1 MVEEIAIKKL
11 KTEQLAVTNN
21 KLETLN
27 PIASDVDE
35 RLRSEEA
42 RRIKLKAAI
51 SRPSSS
57 SSSVFIQKEKSHVL
71 RKEKAHEPKVRKIDD
86 NQSVAFSYYPDPRID
101 SSSFSPLSAYSSSSI
116 PAPLPSAPAPFPIP
130 FPSAPAPFP
139 SAPAPTPIAPIQIQ
153 SDPAPIPPPP
163 SWWASLKSHISWP
176 EFHSRNPDILN

>member
-42 RRIKLKAAI
+42 RRNKLKASI

-57 SSSVFIQKEKSHVL
+57 SSSIFMHKA
-71 RKEKAHEPKVRKIDD
+71 KAHAPKVRKIEE
-86 NQSVAFSYYPDPRID
+86 NESVPFKFYPDPRIN
-101 SSSFSPLSAYSSSSI
+101 SSSGSPLSAYSISST

-130 FPSAPAPFP
+130 FPSAPAPLP
-139 SAPAPTPIAPIQIQ
+139 SAPTPAPIAPIYIQ